1 MAAFQDRRWTSS
13 DGLDLH
19 ARDYPPAPGA
29 HPARLPVVCL
39 HGLTRNARD
48 FEEVAPALAAAG
60 RRVLVPD
67 VRGRGGSARDPQ
79 PLNYAPPVY
88 ARDVV
93 EMAAALG
100 VERASFV
107 GTSMGGLIT
116 LVLAAA
122 APALVADAALNDIG
136 PVLDPAGLAR
146 IGAYTGAGAGAD
158 VADWSAAAAYVRA
171 VNGAA
176 FPGHGPADW
185 DRFARRVFREEAGRP
200 VLDYDPAIAVPI
212 RAAAAAGAPPPDLWP
227 LFDALAQGRRLLLV
241 RGALSDLLS
250 RETADAMAARA
261 AALTLAEVPDV
272 GHAPALTEPV
282 AQAALMRW
290 LADAQ

>member
-1 MAAFQDRRWTSS
+1 MADFQDRRWTSS

-29 HPARLPVVCL
+29 QPARLPVVCL

-100 VERASFV
+100 VGRASFV

-146 IGAYTGAGAGAD
+146 IGAYTGAGAD
-158 VADWSAAAAYVRA
+158 VADWGAAATYVRT

-176 FPGHGPADW
+176 SPHHAPADW
-185 DRFARRVFREEAGRP
+185 DRFARRVFREDEAGRP
-200 VLDYDPAIAVPI
+200 VLDYDSAIAVPI

-227 LFDALAQGRRLLLV
+227 LFDALAHGRRLLLV

-250 RETADAMAARA
+250 CDTADAMAARA
-261 AALTLAEVPDV
+261 PALTLAEVPDV

>member
-1 MAAFQDRRWTSS
+1 MAEFENRRWTSS

-19 ARDYPPAPGA
+19 LRDYAPPPSADR
-29 HPARLPVVCL
+29 ARLPLVCL

-48 FEEVAPALAAAG
+48 FEEVAPALAATG
-60 RRVLVPD
+60 RRVIVPD
-67 VRGRGGSARDPQ
+67 VRGRGASAWDPH
-79 PLNYAPPVY
+79 PMNYAPPVY

-93 EMAAALG
+93 EMCAALG

-136 PVLDPAGLAR
+136 PVLDSAGLQR
-146 IGAYTGAGAGAD
+146 IGAYTGAGTDA
-158 VADWSAAAAYVRA
+158 ADWSGAADYVRTA
-171 VNGAA
+171 NAGA
-176 FPGHGPADW
+176 FPHHGPADW
-185 DRFARRVFREEAGRP
+185 DRFARRVFREDGTGRP
-200 VLDYDPAIAVPI
+200 VLDYDPAIATPM
-212 RAAAAAGAPPPDLWP
+212 RAAAAAGAPPPDLWS

-250 RETADAMAARA
+250 RGTADAMAARA
-261 AALTLAEVPDV
+261 PSLMVAEVPDV
-272 GHAPALTEPV
+272 GHAPALTEP
-282 AQAALMRW
+282 AAHAALMRW
-290 LADAQ
+290 LAEAR

>member
-1 MAAFQDRRWTSS
+1 MAAFTDRRWTSS

-19 ARDYPPAPGA
+19 ARDYAPAPGA
-29 HPARLPVVCL
+29 HAAGPPVVCL
-39 HGLTRNARD
+39 HGLTRNSRD

-93 EMAAALG
+93 EMCAALG
-100 VERASFV
+100 VERACFV

-116 LVLAAA
+116 LVLAAS
-122 APALVADAALNDIG
+122 APALVADAVLNDIG
-136 PVLDPAGLAR
+136 PVLDPAGLRR
-146 IGAYTGAGAGAD
+146 IAAYTGAGAE
-158 VADWSAAAAYVRA
+158 VADWNGAAAYLRA

-176 FPGHGPADW
+176 FPRHGPDDW
-185 DRFARRVFREEAGRP
+185 DRFARRVFREDADGRP
-200 VLDYDPAIAVPI
+200 VLDYDPAIAIPL
-212 RAAAAAGAPPPDLWP
+212 RAAAAAGASPPDLWP
-227 LFDALAQGRRLLLV
+227 VFDVLAHGRRLLLV

-250 RETADAMAARA
+250 QDTADAMAARA
-261 AALTLAEVPDV
+261 QSLTLAEVPDV
-272 GHAPALTEPV
+272 GHAPALTEP
-282 AQAALMRW
+282 AAHAALMRW